1 MLDWM
6 KKLFNKEEEQTA
18 MNKEVPKQIESQ
30 PKIPRVNHYTE
41 AREAQ
46 MASRNAGKCRFPLV
60 PDNGFDEEDES
71 EVNRFEEQPV
81 QGVAYEEPTAQ
92 RGIKV
97 ERSRRPY
104 VEKVVSTYEEP
115 EVQYEP
121 VRESVV
127 KKASAPSQES
137 NRRPFRPTEMISP
150 IYGYNRPSVEKKV
163 EKQEE
168 VKEREDLEISVEGKA
183 VVDAWL
189 EKKGYKLSDFS
200 EGQATSSAPG
210 EVVEQKGQQSKKEE
224 KSVVDQWLEKNG
236 YEIERQVPL
245 VEEKE
250 VIKEMSTPQEV
261 SADEL
266 LHKTVAEQMESAK
279 LEKDVVVLNENNLQ
293 EELVASKVEHEDTI
307 LSEEIKRNTEIKQP
321 TIEVEKQAPEES
333 VIVKAEEKLEETII
347 VEIPEE
353 LEEVEVITETEE
365 QEEVEVIAETE
376 ELEEVEVIAETE
388 ELEEVEVIAEVEES
402 EEVEVIAEA
411 EESEEVEVITE
422 TEEQEEVEVIAETE
436 ESEEVEVITE
446 TEEQEEVE
454 VIAEIEE
461 SEEVEVIAETEES
474 EEVEVIAEAEEQE
487 EVEVIAEAEESEE
500 VEVIAEAEESEEVE
514 VIAEAEEQ
522 EEVEVIAEAEE
533 SEEVEVI
540 AEAEESEEVEVEVE
554 VEVITETEE
563 QEEVEVIAET
573 EEQEEVEVIAETEEQ
588 EEVEVIAETKA
599 PVVET
604 FVALEEIQQED
615 EVIEQNSEFI
625 HVAEADEQTKNDV
638 QSFANV
644 LIAETEE
651 NKRVV
656 EEAPVVEE
664 QSVEEEVPV
673 AEEQPVV
680 KKEEPKREKKR
691 HVPFNVVM
699 LKQDRTRLMERHA
712 ARANAM
718 QPSANVRVENKPVQQ
733 EVAEPQVEEQP
744 MQQVVVESQVEES
757 PVQQVVA
764 EPQVEEQP
772 MQQVVAEPQV
782 EESPVQQVVAK
793 TQVEEQPMQQV
804 VAEPQVEEQSM
815 QQVVVESQVEESPVQ
830 QVVAEPQVEEQS
842 MQQVVVES
850 QVEESP
856 VQQVV
861 AEPQVEE
868 QPMQQVVA
876 EPQVEEQPMQ
886 QVVVESQVEESPVQQ
901 VVAEPQVEEQPMQQV
916 VVEQVQKSISSTE
929 PKEKAY
935 VVNQRENDMRNVLH
949 TPPTYTV
956 PPLAL
961 LSIPQQT
968 ALDNTEWL
976 EEQKELL
983 DTTFNNFHVGA
994 HVINV
999 SQGPAVT
1006 RFEVQPDP
1014 GVKVNKI
1021 TNLSDD
1027 IKLSLAAKDIRIEAP
1042 IPGKSA
1048 IGIEVPNK
1056 ESKPVFLREILRS
1069 PVFTKSESPLT
1080 VALGL
1085 DISGDPIVTDIRKMP
1100 HGLIAGATGSGKSVC
1115 INAILTSILY
1125 KAKPH
1130 EVKLML
1136 IDPKMVE
1143 LAPYNSV
1150 PHLVAPVITDV
1161 KAATAALKWAVEEME
1176 RRYELFAHAGA
1187 RDLTRYNTIVSERE
1201 IPGETLPYI
1210 VIVIDELA
1218 DLMMV
1223 APGDVEEAICR
1234 IAQKARACGIHLL
1247 VATQRPSVDVITGL
1261 IKSNIPTRIAFTVS
1275 SQVDSRTIIDIGG
1288 AEKLLGRG
1296 DMLFLGNGT
1305 SKPVRIQGVYV
1316 SDDEIEKTVDHVR
1329 KQMKPNYLFKQEDL
1343 LAKTEQAESED
1354 ELFFDACQFVVEQG
1368 GASTSSVQRKFRIG
1382 YNRAARLIEEMES
1395 QGIISEGR
1403 GTKPRDVLISE
1414 DEFAAMQETNV

>member
-1 MLDWM
+1 V
-6 KKLFNKEEEQTA
+6 EEQSVV
-18 MNKEVPKQIESQ
+18 E
-30 PKIPRVNHYTE
+30 E
-41 AREAQ
+41 APIA
-46 MASRNAGKCRFPLV
+46 
-60 PDNGFDEEDES
+60 
-71 EVNRFEEQPV
+71 EEQPV
-81 QGVAYEEPTAQ
+81 
-92 RGIKV
+92 
-97 ERSRRPY
+97 
-104 VEKVVSTYEEP
+104 
-115 EVQYEP
+115 
-121 VRESVV
+121 
-127 KKASAPSQES
+127 
-137 NRRPFRPTEMISP
+137 
-150 IYGYNRPSVEKKV
+150 
-163 EKQEE
+163 
-168 VKEREDLEISVEGKA
+168 
-183 VVDAWL
+183 
-189 EKKGYKLSDFS
+189 
-200 EGQATSSAPG
+200 
-210 EVVEQKGQQSKKEE
+210 
-224 KSVVDQWLEKNG
+224 
-236 YEIERQVPL
+236 
-245 VEEKE
+245 
-250 VIKEMSTPQEV
+250 
-261 SADEL
+261 
-266 LHKTVAEQMESAK
+266 
-279 LEKDVVVLNENNLQ
+279 
-293 EELVASKVEHEDTI
+293 
-307 LSEEIKRNTEIKQP
+307 
-321 TIEVEKQAPEES
+321 
-333 VIVKAEEKLEETII
+333 AEEA
-347 VEIPEE
+347 P
-353 LEEVEVITETEE
+353 
-365 QEEVEVIAETE
+365 IA
-376 ELEEVEVIAETE
+376 
-388 ELEEVEVIAEVEES
+388 
-402 EEVEVIAEA
+402 
-411 EESEEVEVITE
+411 
-422 TEEQEEVEVIAETE
+422 
-436 ESEEVEVITE
+436 
-446 TEEQEEVE
+446 
-454 VIAEIEE
+454 
-461 SEEVEVIAETEES
+461 
-474 EEVEVIAEAEEQE
+474 
-487 EVEVIAEAEESEE
+487 
-500 VEVIAEAEESEEVE
+500 
-514 VIAEAEEQ
+514 
-522 EEVEVIAEAEE
+522 
-533 SEEVEVI
+533 
-540 AEAEESEEVEVEVE
+540 
-554 VEVITETEE
+554 
-563 QEEVEVIAET
+563 
-573 EEQEEVEVIAETEEQ
+573 
-588 EEVEVIAETKA
+588 
-599 PVVET
+599 
-604 FVALEEIQQED
+604 
-615 EVIEQNSEFI
+615 
-625 HVAEADEQTKNDV
+625 
-638 QSFANV
+638 
-644 LIAETEE
+644 
-651 NKRVV
+651 

-664 QSVEEEVPV
+664 QSVVEEAPI
-673 AEEQPVV
+673 AEEQPVAEEAPIAEEQPV
-680 KKEEPKREKKR
+680 AEEAPVVEEQSVVEEAPIAEEQPVAEEAPVVEEQPVVEEAPIAEEQPVAEEAPVVEEQPVAEETSVVEEQPAAEETPIVEEQPVVQKEEPKREKKR

-699 LKQDRTRLMERHA
+699 LKQDRARLMERHA
-712 ARANAM
+712 SRTNAM
-718 QPSANVRVENKPVQQ
+718 QPSMSERVENKPVHQVEEQ
-733 EVAEPQVEEQP
+733 PQVEEKP
-744 MQQVVVESQVEES
+744 MQQVVVEPQVEEKPMQQVVVEPQVEEKPVQQVVVEPQVEEKPMQQVVVEPQVEEKPMQQVVVELQVEEKPVQQVVEPQVEEVQ

-764 EPQVEEQP
+764 E
-772 MQQVVAEPQV
+772 
-782 EESPVQQVVAK
+782 
-793 TQVEEQPMQQV
+793 
-804 VAEPQVEEQSM
+804 
-815 QQVVVESQVEESPVQ
+815 
-830 QVVAEPQVEEQS
+830 
-842 MQQVVVES
+842 
-850 QVEESP
+850 
-856 VQQVV
+856 
-861 AEPQVEE
+861 
-868 QPMQQVVA
+868 
-876 EPQVEEQPMQ
+876 
-886 QVVVESQVEESPVQQ
+886 
-901 VVAEPQVEEQPMQQV
+901 
-916 VVEQVQKSISSTE
+916 QVQKPISSTE
-929 PKEKAY
+929 VEEKAY
-935 VVNQRENDMRNVLH
+935 VVNQRENDVRNVLQ
-949 TPPTYTV
+949 TPPTYTI
-956 PPLAL
+956 PSLTL
-961 LSIPQQT
+961 LSIPQQA

-1305 SKPVRIQGVYV
+1305 SKPVRVQGVYV
-1316 SDDEIEKTVDHVR
+1316 SDDEIEKTVDHVK

-1354 ELFFDACQFVVEQG
+1354 ELFLDACQFVVEQG

-1395 QGIISEGR
+1395 QGIISEAR

>member
-71 EVNRFEEQPV
+71 EVNRFEEQPI
-81 QGVAYEEPTAQ
+81 QGVTYEEPTAQ

-150 IYGYNRPSVEKKV
+150 IYGYNRPSVEKKE

-168 VKEREDLEISVEGKA
+168 VKEREDLEISVEGKS

-200 EGQATSSAPG
+200 EGQAPTSSSHRAANQQG
-210 EVVEQKGQQSKKEE
+210 EQQYEENKKEE

-236 YEIERQVPL
+236 YEIERQVVPL

-250 VIKEMSTPQEV
+250 VIQEMSTPQEV

-353 LEEVEVITETEE
+353 VSKVEVIAETEELEEVVMETEAPE
-365 QEEVEVIAETE
+365 EVEAEGSEEVEVIAETE
-376 ELEEVEVIAETE
+376 ELEEVVMETE
-388 ELEEVEVIAEVEES
+388 APEEVEAEGS
-402 EEVEVIAEA
+402 
-411 EESEEVEVITE
+411 
-422 TEEQEEVEVIAETE
+422 EEVEVIAETE
-436 ESEEVEVITE
+436 ESEEVEVI
-446 TEEQEEVE
+446 
-454 VIAEIEE
+454 AEAKE

-474 EEVEVIAEAEEQE
+474 EEVEVIAEAKELE

-500 VEVIAEAEESEEVE
+500 VEVIAEAKELEEVE
-514 VIAEAEEQ
+514 VIAEAEE
-522 EEVEVIAEAEE
+522 
-533 SEEVEVI
+533 
-540 AEAEESEEVEVEVE
+540 
-554 VEVITETEE
+554 T
-563 QEEVEVIAET
+563 
-573 EEQEEVEVIAETEEQ
+573 
-588 EEVEVIAETKA
+588 EVIAETKA

-615 EVIEQNSEFI
+615 EAIEQKSEFI
-625 HVAEADEQTKNDV
+625 HVAEADEQTKKDV

-651 NKRVV
+651 NRRVVEEAQVAEEQRVV

-664 QSVEEEVPV
+664 QRVVEETPI

-680 KKEEPKREKKR
+680 QKEEPKREKKR

-733 EVAEPQVEEQP
+733 EVAEPQVEER
-744 MQQVVVESQVEES
+744 

-764 EPQVEEQP
+764 EPQVEENP
-772 MQQVVAEPQV
+772 MQQVVVEPQVEERPVQQVVVEPQVEERPVQQVVVEPQVEERPVQQVAEPQV
-782 EESPVQQVVAK
+782 EE
-793 TQVEEQPMQQV
+793 
-804 VAEPQVEEQSM
+804 PQVEER
-815 QQVVVESQVEESPVQ
+815 
-830 QVVAEPQVEEQS
+830 
-842 MQQVVVES
+842 
-850 QVEESP
+850 
-856 VQQVV
+856 
-861 AEPQVEE
+861 
-868 QPMQQVVA
+868 
-876 EPQVEEQPMQ
+876 
-886 QVVVESQVEESPVQQ
+886 PVQQ

-916 VVEQVQKSISSTE
+916 VVEQVQKPISSTE
-929 PKEKAY
+929 VQEKAY

-961 LSIPQQT
+961 LSIPQQS

-1305 SKPVRIQGVYV
+1305 SKPVRVQGVYV
-1316 SDDEIEKTVDHVR
+1316 SDDEIEKTVDHVK

-1354 ELFFDACQFVVEQG
+1354 ELFLDACQFVVEQG

>member
-104 VEKVVSTYEEP
+104 VEKVVSTYEEL

-168 VKEREDLEISVEGKA
+168 VKEREDLEISVEGKS

-200 EGQATSSAPG
+200 EGQAPTSSSHRAANQQG
-210 EVVEQKGQQSKKEE
+210 EQQYEENKKEE

-353 LEEVEVITETEE
+353 VSK
-365 QEEVEVIAETE
+365 VEVIAETE
-376 ELEEVEVIAETE
+376 ELEEVVMETE
-388 ELEEVEVIAEVEES
+388 AP
-402 EEVEVIAEA
+402 
-411 EESEEVEVITE
+411 
-422 TEEQEEVEVIAETE
+422 EEVEVIAETE
-436 ESEEVEVITE
+436 ESEEVEVIAE
-446 TEEQEEVE
+446 TEEVE
-454 VIAEIEE
+454 VIAETKEPEEVVMETEEVEVIAEAEEVEVIVETEESEEVEVIAEAKESEEVEVIAEAKESEEVEVIAEAKE

-474 EEVEVIAEAEEQE
+474 EEVEVIAEAKELE
-487 EVEVIAEAEESEE
+487 EVEVITETEESEE
-500 VEVIAEAEESEEVE
+500 VEVIAEAEE
-514 VIAEAEEQ
+514 
-522 EEVEVIAEAEE
+522 
-533 SEEVEVI
+533 
-540 AEAEESEEVEVEVE
+540 
-554 VEVITETEE
+554 T
-563 QEEVEVIAET
+563 
-573 EEQEEVEVIAETEEQ
+573 
-588 EEVEVIAETKA
+588 EVIAETKA

-615 EVIEQNSEFI
+615 EAIEQKSEFI
-625 HVAEADEQTKNDV
+625 HVAEADEQTKKDV

-651 NKRVV
+651 NRRVVEEAQVAEEQRVVEEAPVAEEQRVV

-664 QSVEEEVPV
+664 QRVVEETPIT
-673 AEEQPVV
+673 EEQPVV
-680 KKEEPKREKKR
+680 QKEEPKREKKR

-733 EVAEPQVEEQP
+733 EVAEPQVEER
-744 MQQVVVESQVEES
+744 

-764 EPQVEEQP
+764 EPQVEER
-772 MQQVVAEPQV
+772 
-782 EESPVQQVVAK
+782 
-793 TQVEEQPMQQV
+793 
-804 VAEPQVEEQSM
+804 
-815 QQVVVESQVEESPVQ
+815 PVQ
-830 QVVAEPQVEEQS
+830 QVVAEPQVEEN
-842 MQQVVVES
+842 
-850 QVEESP
+850 
-856 VQQVV
+856 
-861 AEPQVEE
+861 
-868 QPMQQVVA
+868 
-876 EPQVEEQPMQ
+876 PMQ
-886 QVVVESQVEESPVQQ
+886 QVVVEPQVEERPVQQ
-901 VVAEPQVEEQPMQQV
+901 VVVEPQVEERPVQQVVVEPQVEERPVQQVAEPQVEEQPMQQV
-916 VVEQVQKSISSTE
+916 VVEQVQKPISSTE
-929 PKEKAY
+929 VQEKAY

-961 LSIPQQT
+961 LSIPQQS

-1305 SKPVRIQGVYV
+1305 SKPVRVQGVYV
-1316 SDDEIEKTVDHVR
+1316 SDDEIEKTVDHVK

-1354 ELFFDACQFVVEQG
+1354 ELFLDACQFVVEQG

>member
-353 LEEVEVITETEE
+353 LEEVEVI
-365 QEEVEVIAETE
+365 AETE
-376 ELEEVEVIAETE
+376 ELEEVEVIAET
-388 ELEEVEVIAEVEES
+388 
-402 EEVEVIAEA
+402 
-411 EESEEVEVITE
+411 
-422 TEEQEEVEVIAETE
+422 
-436 ESEEVEVITE
+436 
-446 TEEQEEVE
+446 
-454 VIAEIEE
+454 
-461 SEEVEVIAETEES
+461 
-474 EEVEVIAEAEEQE
+474 
-487 EVEVIAEAEESEE
+487 
-500 VEVIAEAEESEEVE
+500 
-514 VIAEAEEQ
+514 
-522 EEVEVIAEAEE
+522 
-533 SEEVEVI
+533 
-540 AEAEESEEVEVEVE
+540 
-554 VEVITETEE
+554 
-563 QEEVEVIAET
+563 
-573 EEQEEVEVIAETEEQ
+573 
-588 EEVEVIAETKA
+588 KG

-664 QSVEEEVPV
+664 KSVVEEAPVVEEQSVVEEAPVVEEKSVVEEVPV

-744 MQQVVVESQVEES
+744 MQQVV
-757 PVQQVVA
+757 
-764 EPQVEEQP
+764 
-772 MQQVVAEPQV
+772 AEPQV
-782 EESPVQQVVAK
+782 EESPVQQVVA
-793 TQVEEQPMQQV
+793 E
-804 VAEPQVEEQSM
+804 
-815 QQVVVESQVEESPVQ
+815 
-830 QVVAEPQVEEQS
+830 
-842 MQQVVVES
+842 
-850 QVEESP
+850 
-856 VQQVV
+856 
-861 AEPQVEE
+861 
-868 QPMQQVVA
+868 
-876 EPQVEEQPMQ
+876 
-886 QVVVESQVEESPVQQ
+886 
-901 VVAEPQVEEQPMQQV
+901 
-916 VVEQVQKSISSTE
+916 
-929 PKEKAY
+929 
-935 VVNQRENDMRNVLH
+935 
-949 TPPTYTV
+949 
-956 PPLAL
+956 
-961 LSIPQQT
+961 
-968 ALDNTEWL
+968 
-976 EEQKELL
+976 
-983 DTTFNNFHVGA
+983 
-994 HVINV
+994 
-999 SQGPAVT
+999 
-1006 RFEVQPDP
+1006 
-1014 GVKVNKI
+1014 
-1021 TNLSDD
+1021 
-1027 IKLSLAAKDIRIEAP
+1027 
-1042 IPGKSA
+1042 
-1048 IGIEVPNK
+1048 
-1056 ESKPVFLREILRS
+1056 
-1069 PVFTKSESPLT
+1069 
-1080 VALGL
+1080 
-1085 DISGDPIVTDIRKMP
+1085 
-1100 HGLIAGATGSGKSVC
+1100 
-1115 INAILTSILY
+1115 
-1125 KAKPH
+1125 
-1130 EVKLML
+1130 
-1136 IDPKMVE
+1136 
-1143 LAPYNSV
+1143 
-1150 PHLVAPVITDV
+1150 
-1161 KAATAALKWAVEEME
+1161 
-1176 RRYELFAHAGA
+1176 
-1187 RDLTRYNTIVSERE
+1187 
-1201 IPGETLPYI
+1201 
-1210 VIVIDELA
+1210 
-1218 DLMMV
+1218 
-1223 APGDVEEAICR
+1223 
-1234 IAQKARACGIHLL
+1234 
-1247 VATQRPSVDVITGL
+1247 
-1261 IKSNIPTRIAFTVS
+1261 
-1275 SQVDSRTIIDIGG
+1275 
-1288 AEKLLGRG
+1288 
-1296 DMLFLGNGT
+1296 
-1305 SKPVRIQGVYV
+1305 
-1316 SDDEIEKTVDHVR
+1316 
-1329 KQMKPNYLFKQEDL
+1329 
-1343 LAKTEQAESED
+1343 
-1354 ELFFDACQFVVEQG
+1354 
-1368 GASTSSVQRKFRIG
+1368 
-1382 YNRAARLIEEMES
+1382 
-1395 QGIISEGR
+1395 
-1403 GTKPRDVLISE
+1403 
-1414 DEFAAMQETNV
+1414 